1 MGTTITPE
9 ILSQIQSKKIATE
22 DNIINEN
29 KFTKKEKIYKIRDI
43 MNNIYS
49 TYYKKE
55 KKENIKIENNIIENK
70 IEFNK
75 EKKEE
80 KEKEELNLNNILFQK
95 HKSFDSSYNFYKKFD
110 ILESDNIFNN
120 NNEIFSENN
129 DESIIS
135 DYADISMDI
144 SNFNK
149 IQRKKKIIKNIIKK
163 RK

>member
-29 KFTKKEKIYKIRDI
+29 KPPKKEKTYKIRDI

-49 TYYKKE
+49 TYDKKE

-80 KEKEELNLNNILFQK
+80 KEKEEK
-95 HKSFDSSYNFYKKFD
+95 
-110 ILESDNIFNN
+110 
-120 NNEIFSENN
+120 
-129 DESIIS
+129 
-135 DYADISMDI
+135 
-144 SNFNK
+144 
-149 IQRKKKIIKNIIKK
+149 
-163 RK
+163 

>member
-75 EKKEE
+75 
-80 KEKEELNLNNILFQK
+80 
-95 HKSFDSSYNFYKKFD
+95 
-110 ILESDNIFNN
+110 
-120 NNEIFSENN
+120 
-129 DESIIS
+129 
-135 DYADISMDI
+135 
-144 SNFNK
+144 
-149 IQRKKKIIKNIIKK
+149 
-163 RK
+163 